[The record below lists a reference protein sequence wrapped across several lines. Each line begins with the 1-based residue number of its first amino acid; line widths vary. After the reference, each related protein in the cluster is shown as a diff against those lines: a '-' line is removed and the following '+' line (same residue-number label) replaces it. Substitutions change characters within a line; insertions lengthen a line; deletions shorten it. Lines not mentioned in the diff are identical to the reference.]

1 MSFAAA
7 EARRLAV
14 AVVLA
19 VHDRDR
25 QRLHQLVDA
34 VPAESVLMV
43 IESLAAIADE
53 GLTVATR
60 DPDVTR
66 EALAS
71 VALDLA
77 RWE

>member
-1 MSFAAA
+1 MSPAVAD
-7 EARRLAV
+7 ARRVAV

-25 QRLHQLVDA
+25 PRLHQLVDS
-34 VPAESVLMV
+34 VPAGSMMTV

-60 DPDVTR
+60 DPGLTR
-66 EALAS
+66 EALAG

-77 RWE
+77 AD

>member
-1 MSFAAA
+1 MNLAVA
-7 EARRLAV
+7 EARRVAV

-25 QRLHQLVDA
+25 PRLHQLVEG
-34 VPAESVLMV
+34 VPAGSMLMV

-66 EALAS
+66 EALAG

-77 RWE
+77 TD